1 MPQQIANSAQPKP
14 ALKRFC
20 RATTHDAVKARVKG
34 GISHAL
40 RLAGTTDRYTRP
52 VTRII
57 AGAAGSLRL
66 EVPKAGTRPTS
77 DRVREAIFSAL
88 ESWNLVEG
96 ARVLDLYAGSGA
108 LGLEAASRGA
118 AAVVL
123 VEKHPQAAQVAAK
136 NAKTVLGAFRGAGAP
151 RIETARSSVQS
162 YLELRAPGVRG
173 GNTAAESREQYD
185 VIMLDPP
192 YDLGEEELAANLVS
206 ASSLLAPDGVVMV
219 ERSSRSPEPS
229 WPEGLTQFREKRYGE
244 TVLWWAEHAVED
256 SLPTSAQ

>member
-1 MPQQIANSAQPKP
+1 
-14 ALKRFC
+14 
-20 RATTHDAVKARVKG
+20 
-34 GISHAL
+34 
-40 RLAGTTDRYTRP
+40 

-96 ARVLDLYAGSGA
+96 SRVLDLYAGSGA

-123 VEKHPQAAQVAAK
+123 VEKHPQAAQIAAK
-136 NAKTVLGAFRGAGAP
+136 NAKTVRGAFRAAGAP
-151 RIETARSSVQS
+151 EIEVARSSVQS
-162 YLELRAPGVRG
+162 YLDLRTPAPLNGAG
-173 GNTAAESREQYD
+173 AAASGERFD

-192 YDLGEEELAANLVS
+192 YDLSEQELAMNIDA
-206 ASSLLAPDGVVMV
+206 AARLLSPEGVIMV
-219 ERSSRSPEPS
+219 ERSSRSPEPR
-229 WPEGLTQFREKRYGE
+229 WPDGLAQFKEKRYGE
-244 TVLWWAEHAVED
+244 TVLWWAEI
-256 SLPTSAQ
+256 S